1 MSSAKDV
8 IDSARTRGVP
18 TPTVS
23 AGGQAPSFGRVVVL
37 CSLIGFLDGFDTQS
51 VGPAASAIAA
61 ELGLRISALGPV
73 FSASQAGFLVGA
85 LSCGPLGDRYGRK
98 RVLLVAIALFALCTL
113 GTALAHSYEA
123 LLACRVMVGLGLG
136 GATPNFVSLASEF
149 SPPKLRNRVVTMMWA
164 AVPLGGMTASFAGA
178 AILPTLGWKAL
189 FVTGCVAPLLL
200 LPILYVFLP
209 ESHETA
215 QARGVTSRE
224 PTVRTVTALFTQQR
238 APTTVVLWLISFMTW
253 MTLVGVAFWTP
264 SLLQQVGLSASA
276 AATVLAMNNAGGVI
290 GTILIGACLGK
301 WPVHRV
307 LLLAYLAAAAFIA
320 LMGAAGIAFPLLLT
334 AGALAGFFS
343 SAVGG
348 GIIAVSANLYPANVR
363 ASAVGWALGIGRLGS
378 IAGPFG
384 TGLLV
389 ARSWSVTDIYLI
401 IALPALLSAGLV
413 LQLARSAGA
422 AQHA

>member
-1 MSSAKDV
+1 MIRQRQLSRK
-8 IDSARTRGVP
+8 
-18 TPTVS
+18 
-23 AGGQAPSFGRVVVL
+23 
-37 CSLIGFLDGFDTQS
+37 
-51 VGPAASAIAA
+51 PAADQPSENPSLSAQ
-61 ELGLRISALGPV
+61 RFP
-73 FSASQAGFLVGA
+73 F
-85 LSCGPLGDRYGRK
+85 
-98 RVLLVAIALFALCTL
+98 
-113 GTALAHSYEA
+113 
-123 LLACRVMVGLGLG
+123 
-136 GATPNFVSLASEF
+136 ATP
-149 SPPKLRNRVVTMMWA
+149 
-164 AVPLGGMTASFAGA
+164 
-178 AILPTLGWKAL
+178 IL
-189 FVTGCVAPLLL
+189 
-200 LPILYVFLP
+200 
-209 ESHETA
+209 
-215 QARGVTSRE
+215 
-224 PTVRTVTALFTQQR
+224 
-238 APTTVVLWLISFMTW
+238 MW

-301 WPVHRV
+301 WAVHRV

-389 ARSWSVTDIYLI
+389 ARSWSVTDIYLV

-413 LQLARSAGA
+413 LLLARSAGA
-422 AQHA
+422 ARHA